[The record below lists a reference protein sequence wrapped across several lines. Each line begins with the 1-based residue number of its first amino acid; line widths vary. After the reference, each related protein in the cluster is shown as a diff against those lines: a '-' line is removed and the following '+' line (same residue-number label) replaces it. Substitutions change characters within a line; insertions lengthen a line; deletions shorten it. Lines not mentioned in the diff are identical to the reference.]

1 MGDKNIF
8 SPGII
13 FETNRRFQTQMSASN
28 RNLQVG
34 IGQENPQFHLCFLLI
49 RMIRISDFQIKVK
62 IYFEQI

>member
-34 IGQENPQFHLCFLLI
+34 IGQGKPQFHLCFLL
-49 RMIRISDFQIKVK
+49 IRISDFQIKVK